1 MKVLTSCLALFI
13 FLWPA
18 VASSGDIRPPHTPM
32 GVKLVTDPKMLSTHM
47 ALHEDSLKK
56 QWQDLQ
62 IPVRSHG
69 EATHQVGSH
78 DKRIFH
84 LFGLGGFALVEAFGA
99 ALDLVGSWASQ
110 IALMFQGGD
119 DAIWD
124 DPDYCRV
131 DFETWAGHRGT
142 FKTWRRGNTGGQ
154 DVTPPPP
161 NHNIAW
167 NNPTTTSP
175 PVMQFWDTH
184 LGYYSIQFTATKE
197 VAWSGIPGTRVCLME
212 GICNPQYVF
221 YRSGYTT
228 VLNTWLQ
235 GVVAECQY
243 TGDCK
248 GVCKSHIRDQFSQ
261 GGMVWG
267 GKCAVRKMEA
277 MACRKPNCQNPSS
290 WWLAIRFRT
299 VWNGTLP
306 GVGLFYWIR
315 NVIGR
320 DPKFVGPWTG
330 TLGPV
335 PERFTRPMPP
345 LFPGEAPTEDTS
357 GILGF
362 YHDLVPGEFRIQGHA
377 AKWGQQAAQTKA
389 TIEAWVREHKPD
401 YLLVL
406 LGFNDLGWWVS
417 GPDDLV
423 GNMGGLVENA
433 RRGQPNITI
442 LIGNVVQRTF
452 INGRQDLVDNTNRY
466 NQLLRERMGSWDRW
480 GSPLL
485 YVDVNTNYNCRPH
498 GGCPDAYDGLHPNAM
513 GEYHIAQ
520 SFAQALKQNFG
531 FIGEDFSVSPSPEPR
546 IVCTPPNVGT
556 SSFPEDLLTS
566 WNIAKNNRGYII
578 RTRLQDMTSWWSE
591 GPVSPNSYASWNTWV
606 LTGQTWETQVRTR
619 ADGTDGPRPARGI
632 SLPSPLAATASGS
645 LGLPSRGWFN
655 VNRYGVIIWDRD
667 EPGAFIESRPSTSTA
682 TSMDIYGLRAGHK
695 YSVWVATY
703 VNLNG
708 RICGG
713 LPASGREVIIG
724 RGAPTPPGNLNVV
737 NIDPTTVRLTWS
749 TSASASGYGV
759 YVYTSAWAP
768 HGEGTYVAGTTHS
781 IGFLFPGTWNYR
793 YCVTAFNG
801 NLESSRTAVCV
812 VPPVYP
818 GFRKR
823 DVAVGNGTRVANASA
838 VYYDSR
844 AMMADSNLQMLAKQL
859 MIQEASED
867 APMAVVPEETGWV
880 LWGLSSS
887 GSLEFVFVNANIDDI
902 GEIRHLIKWL
912 IAGPLIRW
920 PVSGDNSCGL
930 LGLLTDASF
939 DCAHGPIPI
948 VLVPTQSSSFHD
960 D

>member
-18 VASSGDIRPPHTPM
+18 VASSGDIRPPDTPM
-32 GVKLVTDPKMLSTHM
+32 GGKLVTDPKMLSTLM
-47 ALHEDSLKK
+47 ALHEDSFKK

-84 LFGLGGFALVEAFGA
+84 LFGLGGFALVEVFGA
-99 ALDLVGSWASQ
+99 ALDLVGSWVSQ

-221 YRSGYTT
+221 YRSGYTI
-228 VLNTWLQ
+228 VLNKWQSQ

-267 GKCAVRKMEA
+267 GKCAVPCKEDGGDGLPQTQLPKPKFMVVGDSISHGMEWDFTW
-277 MACRKPNCQNPSS
+277 R
-290 WWLAIRFRT
+290 WR
-299 VWNGTLP
+299 
-306 GVGLFYWIR
+306 LFYWIR

-320 DPKFVGPWTG
+320 DPKFVGPLTG

-345 LFPGEAPTEDTS
+345 LFPGEAATEDTS

-362 YHDLVPGEFRIQGHA
+362 YHDLVPGEFRIQGQA
-377 AKWGQQAAQTKA
+377 AEWGQQAAQTKA

-442 LIGNVVQRTF
+442 LIDNVVHRTF

-466 NQLLRERMGSWDRW
+466 NQLLRERMGSWHRW

-485 YVDVNTNYNCRPH
+485 YVDVNTNYNCRSH

-520 SFAQALKQNFG
+520 SFAQALKQHFG
-531 FIGEDFSVSPSPEPR
+531 FIGDDFPVSPSPEPR
-546 IVCTPPNVGT
+546 IVSTPPNVGT
-556 SSFPEDLLTS
+556 PSFPEGLLTS

-578 RTRLQDMTSWWSE
+578 RTRLQGMTSWWSE

-606 LTGQTWETQVRTR
+606 LTGQTWETQVCTR
-619 ADGTDGPRPARGI
+619 ADGTDG
-632 SLPSPLAATASGS
+632 
-645 LGLPSRGWFN
+645 
-655 VNRYGVIIWDRD
+655 D
-667 EPGAFIESRPSTSTA
+667 EPGAF
-682 TSMDIYGLRAGHK
+682 
-695 YSVWVATY
+695 
-703 VNLNG
+703 
-708 RICGG
+708 
-713 LPASGREVIIG
+713 IG
-724 RGAPTPPGNLNVV
+724 RGAPTPSGNLNAV

-801 NLESSRTAVCV
+801 NLESSRTAVCI

-844 AMMADSNLQMLAKQL
+844 AMMADSTLQILAKQL
-859 MIQEASED
+859 LIKEASED
-867 APMAVVPEETGWV
+867 ATIAVVPEETV
-880 LWGLSSS
+880 
-887 GSLEFVFVNANIDDI
+887 
-902 GEIRHLIKWL
+902 
-912 IAGPLIRW
+912 
-920 PVSGDNSCGL
+920 
-930 LGLLTDASF
+930 
-939 DCAHGPIPI
+939 
-948 VLVPTQSSSFHD
+948 
-960 D
+960 